1 MEAKVYFL
9 YNRVASIDS
18 MARRIRELV
27 PESKVAVAHGQMN
40 EHKLEE
46 TMLGFMGED
55 YNVLVCTTIIE
66 SGLDISSANTL
77 IVYDSDRFGLAQLYQ
92 IRGRVGRSNRLAY
105 AYFTWREGKVL
116 TEIAEKRLSAIAQ
129 FTEFGSGLK
138 IAMRDLEIRGAG
150 DLLGARQHGHMATVG
165 YGMYCRMIEEAIKDV
180 KGEAPVTEKQDVTLS
195 LNVSANIPQ
204 EYINEQGNR
213 LDAYKKIS
221 FIQSKDDISEV
232 LDEMLDRFGEHRSQL

>member
-1 MEAKVYFL
+1 
-9 YNRVASIDS
+9 
-18 MARRIRELV
+18 
-27 PESKVAVAHGQMN
+27 
-40 EHKLEE
+40 
-46 TMLGFMGED
+46 
-55 YNVLVCTTIIE
+55 
-66 SGLDISSANTL
+66 
-77 IVYDSDRFGLAQLYQ
+77 
-92 IRGRVGRSNRLAY
+92 
-105 AYFTWREGKVL
+105 
-116 TEIAEKRLSAIAQ
+116 
-129 FTEFGSGLK
+129 
-138 IAMRDLEIRGAG
+138 MRDLEIRGAG

-232 LDEMLDRFGEHRSQL
+232 LDEMLDRFGEPPQSAINLLYISLIKYLCQVTGIILVKQNVDMLIFKFGSKANIDGLKIF